1 MEYESKDCD
10 EQKPGAGRAGNT
22 SHDGQDYM
30 LGMLCLVF
38 AGGDD
43 KSLSQQISKTAL
55 KSDDA
60 PHIFSCWLVS
70 GWHRVWSNGTCRAKL
85 VIVMYV
91 RRTVSKCPGQR

>member
-10 EQKPGAGRAGNT
+10 EQKPGAERAGNT

-38 AGGDD
+38 DGGED

-60 PHIFSCWLVS
+60 PHIFSCWLVRMAS
-70 GWHRVWSNGTCRAKL
+70 RLVQRDLPGNLMNHR
-85 VIVMYV
+85 Y
-91 RRTVSKCPGQR
+91 

>member
-38 AGGDD
+38 AGGED

-60 PHIFSCWLVS
+60 PHIFRSVDGIAFGLT
-70 GWHRVWSNGTCRAKL
+70 GLA
-85 VIVMYV
+85 
-91 RRTVSKCPGQR
+91 GQSDESQILN